1 MNTLHHIFPKIAS
14 FSLLLLLNFS
24 LFAQS
29 CGDYTESDYN
39 AIFQSISEAQNSG
52 NESEAKSN
60 INQAKTMVINDL
72 FYLVNETIPSAV
84 GQFCKSGKLSEYMNC
99 LNNLASK
106 GEFLGV
112 ESNITDA
119 ARNRYKEAVEQWT
132 TELANASVPF
142 SAKPCE
148 DYLRCLFQAQMDRDL
163 AGIAKNETDTK
174 LQQKIDEIL
183 LKGCEPCSTKWMII
197 AEVNISFLTSDE
209 DGTGNRL
216 VNVKGRATWDVVDII
231 LDVNKYQDKC
241 NMMGLSLEK
250 TLPTVRY
257 SNPGLPKPTLSLI
270 DGDKDFATEM
280 IDADIDLDVEST
292 DQLHTIELFAYLG
305 FSDVGEQVN
314 IPIKDKLFNLEKRL
328 PFSVTETVTNDEI
341 SSYRADFRFYFS
353 PVFDY

>member
-1 MNTLHHIFPKIAS
+1 MNTLHHLFPKITS

-29 CGDYTESDYN
+29 CGDYSESDYN
-39 AIFQSISEAQNSG
+39 AIFQSISEAQNAG

-60 INQAKTMVINDL
+60 IDQAKTMVINDL
-72 FYLVNETIPSAV
+72 FYLVNEPIPSAV
-84 GQFCKSGKLSEYMNC
+84 GQFCKSGELSNYMNC

-119 ARNRYKEAVEQWT
+119 ARNRHKEAVEQWT

-148 DYLRCLFQAQMDRDL
+148 DYLRCLFKAQMDRDL
-163 AGIAKNETDTK
+163 AGIAKNATDTK

-197 AEVNISFLTSDE
+197 AQVDIYWSNPDGEVFTM
-209 DGTGNRL
+209 
-216 VNVKGRATWDVVDII
+216 KGRATWDVVDIV
-231 LDVNKYQDKC
+231 LDENKYQAKC
-241 NMMGLSLEK
+241 HMMGMQ
-250 TLPTVRY
+250 TPMLPTVRY
-257 SNPGLPKPTLSLI
+257 AGARMPQPTLELL
-270 DGDKDFATEM
+270 DGDETFAQQM
-280 IDADIDLDVEST
+280 VDADLDLDVEST
-292 DQLHTIELFAYLG
+292 DLLNTIELNAYLG
-305 FSDVGEQVN
+305 FDNHGQSFHL
-314 IPIKDKLFNLEKRL
+314 PMKDKLFNIENRL
-328 PFSVTETVTNDEI
+328 PFSVNVT
-341 SSYRADFRFYFS
+341 ADYYEEVPTYKGTLSVYFT